1 MTQMRNLVKLL
12 TLGRY
17 GRTMGMQSVFIIPAQ
32 GLPTLS
38 TYIPEHSVIRDGKR
52 GFLGIF
58 KHKYKSVARFY
69 NQNFYDFYKMRLVD
83 ELLN

>member
-1 MTQMRNLVKLL
+1 MEMLLVFTIRALD
-12 TLGRY
+12 
-17 GRTMGMQSVFIIPAQ
+17 
-32 GLPTLS
+32 LPTLS
-38 TYIPEHSVIRDGKR
+38 TFLAKHSVIRDGKR

-83 ELLN
+83 